1 MQPVQR
7 AENETPE
14 VVLQYADDL
23 NERVD
28 IERLKMLDTGEY
40 ILKEQEHCTCDQCGC
55 SCWDLTSATSER
67 GRAIDICIDCRDN
80 NYRCCDDCCDY
91 IHENDIRYSN
101 SNDCYYC
108 NSCYDDRGLDDD
120 DEEEG
125 NTYREPDNDEKLRSK
140 VFGQIIKHKRTFGV
154 ELECGFNDYDK
165 LKSFVESTE
174 HFGVVSDGSVS
185 CNHYSREIVSPIL
198 QGQAGE
204 SAILKVCKDLNES
217 RATVDKSCGYHLHLG
232 AKELKA
238 SFSKM
243 RALIAFY
250 MIYDKLF
257 FQYLPA
263 SREQNRYC
271 IPLAKKYGE
280 YFGNE
285 TVRKEIDKKLYGTSN
300 AYQIKREKNCKYADC
315 RYSSVN
321 LHSIYYRGTLEVRSH
336 SGTLDSIK
344 VLEWANLHGL
354 ILEKIISGKID
365 YQYSESCKGD
375 TIDILEKKLFD
386 ILRLKES
393 SQQYFRTRRAKF
405 QRDTTGNSVQDSDEQ
420 LVRLDT
426 TGIIVSMSG
435 VSIPAEILNETSDEL
450 VNFINNLQTGN
461 SKHNQ

>member
-1 MQPVQR
+1 MQP
-7 AENETPE
+7 AETT
-14 VVLQYADDL
+14 A
-23 NERVD
+23 
-28 IERLKMLDTGEY
+28 ERLYYCSDTGDRLPLEKVRE
-40 ILKEQEHCTCDQCGC
+40 LGSGEFVTLDCEHNTCEHCGDTCYQ
-55 SCWDLTSATSER
+55 TYEVR
-67 GRAIDICIDCRDN
+67 GRRGERLQVCE
-80 NYRCCDDCCDY
+80 RCESDEFRLCDDCGEIHHQDNVRYTNWDNTYCD
-91 IHENDIRYSN
+91 ECYSDHREEDGDEDEDSG
-101 SNDCYYC
+101 SNTYC
-108 NSCYDDRGLDDD
+108 NVENCD
-120 DEEEG
+120 
-125 NTYREPDNDEKLRSK
+125 KLRSK

-185 CNHYSREIVSPIL
+185 CSNYSREIVSPIL

-204 SAILKVCKDLNES
+204 IAILKVCKDLNS
-217 RATVDKSCGYHLHLG
+217 SGATVDKSCGYHLHLG
-232 AKELKA
+232 ASELKA

-263 SREQNRYC
+263 SREKNRYC

-300 AYQIKREKNCKYADC
+300 AYQIKREKSCKYADC

-365 YQYSESCKGD
+365 YDYSESCKGD

-393 SQQYFRTRRAKF
+393 SQQYFRNRRAKF
-405 QRDTTGNSVQDSDEQ
+405 QRDTLGESVQDSDEPR
-420 LVRLDT
+420 LVVTPSDLR
-426 TGIIVSMSG
+426 
-435 VSIPAEILNETSDEL
+435 ILNIINGGDIE
-450 VNFINNLQTGN
+450 FQINN
-461 SKHNQ
+461 SEHNQ

>member
-1 MQPVQR
+1 MQP
-7 AENETPE
+7 AETT
-14 VVLQYADDL
+14 A
-23 NERVD
+23 
-28 IERLKMLDTGEY
+28 ERLYYCSDTGHRLPLEKVRE
-40 ILKEQEHCTCDQCGC
+40 LGSGELVTLDCEHNTCEHCGNTCYQ
-55 SCWDLTSATSER
+55 TYEVR
-67 GRAIDICIDCRDN
+67 GRRGERLQVCE
-80 NYRCCDDCCDY
+80 RCESDEFRLCDDCGEMHHQDHVRYTGWDNTYCEDCY
-91 IHENDIRYSN
+91 SDRAEEND
-101 SNDCYYC
+101 D
-108 NSCYDDRGLDDD
+108 DDD
-120 DEEEG
+120 DEGG
-125 NTYREPDNDEKLRSK
+125 NTYCGVTNCDKLRSK

-154 ELECGFNDYDK
+154 ELECGFKDYDK
-165 LKSFVESTE
+165 LKSFVENTE

-204 SAILKVCKDLNES
+204 NAILKVCKDLNES
-217 RATVDKSCGYHLHLG
+217 GATVDKSCGYHLHLG

-271 IPLAKKYGE
+271 TPLAKKYGE
-280 YFGNE
+280 YFGTE
-285 TVRKEIDKKLYGTSN
+285 TVRKAIDSKLYGTWN
-300 AYQIKREKNCKYADC
+300 EYHIKREKSAKYANC
-315 RYSSVN
+315 RYSSIN

-375 TIDILEKKLFD
+375 SIDILEKKLFD

-393 SQQYFRTRRAKF
+393 SQQYFKTRRAKF
-405 QRDTTGNSVQDSDEQ
+405 QRDTAGESVQDSDEP
-420 LVRLDT
+420 RL
-426 TGIIVSMSG
+426 SENSLE
-435 VSIPAEILNETSDEL
+435 PATEL
-450 VNFINNLQTGN
+450 TATQ
-461 SKHNQ
+461 